1 MQFLDP
7 VNRLPNMEDISSY
20 VMKQNSSLF
29 SALSKYMEINTYKL
43 VDTPILEKSDL
54 FLRRSGGNISS
65 RLYQFNDPGGYD
77 VCLRPEFT
85 SAITRYVLSNPEN
98 FESPTRIYYF
108 GPVFRY
114 SKPGEEFSE
123 LPRQFNQF
131 GAEIIGSD
139 DYRYDAE
146 IISLAYKTLQ
156 KVSNQNLKL
165 IIGDI
170 KIIGSISEHFKL
182 SNRSKMFI
190 LENVQNI
197 KNLGSEIV
205 LDRAKE
211 LSFFEKYQD
220 KDIEF
225 NQNEK
230 LIQSLRSEDLAQN
243 SSRSTDEIIQRLSY
257 KNTQYDDE
265 KIFLNVLNII
275 YEIINI
281 KGESIAVIDQI
292 KDLFSKYKLDP
303 KPVESFENILSF
315 TNQLGVEKKFI
326 EIDFGLIKDVSYYSG
341 IIFNIYSG
349 ENELI
354 LGGGGRY
361 DGLSRDLGY
370 KNISSLGFAF
380 DFSKI
385 LSIYNQNYTDIEPT
399 IIRSEDK
406 NDFSHAINYSQKLK
420 TEGIPCIIDYEDK
433 IDSKTGEYIFITVD
447 GNIKNG
453 KN

>member
-1 MQFLDP
+1 
-7 VNRLPNMEDISSY
+7 
-20 VMKQNSSLF
+20 
-29 SALSKYMEINTYKL
+29 
-43 VDTPILEKSDL
+43 
-54 FLRRSGGNISS
+54 
-65 RLYQFNDPGGYD
+65 
-77 VCLRPEFT
+77 
-85 SAITRYVLSNPEN
+85 
-98 FESPTRIYYF
+98 
-108 GPVFRY
+108 
-114 SKPGEEFSE
+114 
-123 LPRQFNQF
+123 
-131 GAEIIGSD
+131 
-139 DYRYDAE
+139 
-146 IISLAYKTLQ
+146 
-156 KVSNQNLKL
+156 
-165 IIGDI
+165 
-170 KIIGSISEHFKL
+170 
-182 SNRSKMFI
+182 MFI